1 VRPMSKRSGV
11 ETFLRTLDEKT
22 ATIWKE
28 PPSELKKI
36 LEPAGPYASRFPIV
50 IYSYW
55 NANALAGDLW
65 ILRRNAKSG
74 VSLSGLIPIT
84 KSIIDSNA
92 VSFQVYGLTDTFD
105 LLKEASTVLGE
116 VKDVTEYVA
125 IAEKLVVYL
134 NRLGM
139 SGWLDLLVPW
149 QKLNSAFEEA
159 LQTGQLGFG
168 VQKLVTGPDK
178 S

>member
-1 VRPMSKRSGV
+1 MSKHSGV
-11 ETFLRTLDEKT
+11 ELFLRTLDERI
-22 ATIWKE
+22 AAIWKE

-74 VSLSGLIPIT
+74 VALSGLIPIT

-105 LLKEASTVLGE
+105 LLKKASSVLGE
-116 VKDVTEYVA
+116 VKDTGEFIA
-125 IAEKLVVYL
+125 IVEKLVVYL

-139 SGWLDLLVPW
+139 AGWLDLLVPW

-168 VQKLVTGPDK
+168 VKGLATGPGK